1 MSKVTIP
8 ADGEKITL
16 NADGSINVPAKP
28 IITYIEGDG
37 IGSDITPAMIRVV
50 DAAVEKAYGGEEDFL
65 DGGLCRREG
74 HQSL

>member
-8 ADGEKITL
+8 ADGQKITM

-37 IGSDITPAMIRVV
+37 IGSDITPAMIRV
-50 DAAVEKAYGGEEDFL
+50 EEDFL

>member
-37 IGSDITPAMIRVV
+37 IGSDITPAMIRV
-50 DAAVEKAYGGEEDFL
+50 AAGDP
-65 DGGLCRREG
+65 
-74 HQSL
+74 

>member
-37 IGSDITPAMIRVV
+37 IGSDITPAMIRVSQ
-50 DAAVEKAYGGEEDFL
+50 EDFL
-65 DGGLCRREG
+65 DGGLRGREG
-74 HQSL
+74 YQGL